1 MDDTSPKDVC
11 VTVDPGI
18 CGFPCTIKARKMDAR
33 MVALEISGSECE
45 QIQRLSKRLAQI
57 SLKDIFAP
65 ISRNPVYALTE
76 KSGCHLSCPVP
87 VTVIKAAEVALGIA
101 LPREVHISFVACQA
115 EQADAK

>member
-1 MDDTSPKDVC
+1 MADLSSKDVC

-18 CGFPCTIKARKMDAR
+18 CGFPCVIKAGKMGAQ
-33 MVALEISGSECE
+33 MVALEISGSDCG
-45 QIQRLSKRLAQI
+45 QIKKLSERLARI

-87 VTVIKAAEVALGIA
+87 VAVIKAAEVAFEMA
-101 LPREVHISFVACQA
+101 LPREVHIRFVAC
-115 EQADAK
+115 EEKKVDAK

>member
-1 MDDTSPKDVC
+1 MADLSSKDVC

-18 CGFPCTIKARKMDAR
+18 CGFPCVLKARKMGAQ
-33 MVALEISGSECE
+33 MVALEISGSDCG
-45 QIQRLSKRLAQI
+45 QIKKLSERLARI

-87 VTVIKAAEVALGIA
+87 VAVIKAAEVAFEMA
-101 LPREVHISFVACQA
+101 LPREVHIRFVAC
-115 EQADAK
+115 EEKKVDAK